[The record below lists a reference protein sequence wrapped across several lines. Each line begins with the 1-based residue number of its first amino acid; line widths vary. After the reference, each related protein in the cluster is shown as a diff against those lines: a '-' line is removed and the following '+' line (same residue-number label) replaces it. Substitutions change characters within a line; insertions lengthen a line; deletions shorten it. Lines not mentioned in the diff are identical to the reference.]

1 MKGSPEVRFGSGN
14 RQIDHSNDSPEP
26 GKYNPDYLSVGRRA
40 PSFTMGLDKRADKN
54 FEKAKGEVPGPGN
67 YELTPVAFDHRRPR
81 FHMGSKIKLDPIEK
95 ERNSV
100 PGPGTYQ
107 SSDFQKARA
116 PGYSLVGRNSSRF

>member
-1 MKGSPEVRFGSGN
+1 
-14 RQIDHSNDSPEP
+14 
-26 GKYNPDYLSVGRRA
+26 
-40 PSFTMGLDKRADKN
+40 MGLDKRADKN

-67 YELTPVAFDHRRPR
+67 YELESVAFDHKRPR
-81 FHMGSKIKLDPIEK
+81 FHMGSKIRLDPIEK

-107 SSDFQKARA
+107 SSDFPKAKA